1 MRQHWLRI
9 GLVLSILIPGF
20 CRAAVAQT
28 SISVYTGTSFTHQSD
43 LRIQQL
49 STNTD
54 ATFGDVSWEARPFAQ
69 APYYGIRLTRFFE
82 RAPHLGINFDF
93 THYKIYARTDQVV
106 TVTGLWNGSVVN
118 EAAGLD
124 KRVQDFNISHGVN
137 MVGID
142 LLYRWMKSVSTSFP
156 RGRVQPYVGVGPV
169 YYVLHSES
177 TINNRTTNG
186 RYQGSGLGYQ
196 VLGGLQ
202 YGLARRVG
210 IFAEAKFN
218 AGHANVDTA
227 DQGRAD
233 TQLRT
238 LHALAGLS
246 FRF

>member
-1 MRQHWLRI
+1 MRQPWLRI
-9 GLVLSILIPGF
+9 GLVLFILILGC
-20 CRAAVAQT
+20 CRAVVAQT
-28 SISVYTGTSFTHQSD
+28 SISVYTGTSYSHKSD

-54 ATFGDVSWEARPFAQ
+54 ATFGGVSWAARPFAQ

-93 THYKIYARTDQVV
+93 THYKIYARTGQVV
-106 TVTGLWNGSVVN
+106 TVTGLWNGSPVN
-118 EAAGLD
+118 ESARLD

-137 MVGID
+137 LGGIN

-156 RGRVQPYVGVGPV
+156 RGRLQPYIGVGPV

-186 RYQGSGLGYQ
+186 RYQGSGFGYQ
-196 VLGGLQ
+196 VMGGLQ
-202 YGLARRVG
+202 YGLARRVS

-218 AGHANVDTA
+218 AGHAKVDTA
-227 DQGRAD
+227 
-233 TQLRT
+233 
-238 LHALAGLS
+238 
-246 FRF
+246 